1 MAEVKLPPE
10 AAIQDM
16 RLGQG
21 KMFVFRAPTDTS
33 VQEQASKLLDEM
45 SRAMAAMDGWL
56 IDDKLRAAK
65 ANGFVALMTEREKG
79 ALAWEDVCR
88 RAEEY
93 VRQGAPRHQLAL
105 RVPYTMLSTLGYPCW
120 ALDRHTFSVDLFNPA
135 NELMLPY
142 EDSRHRLWALYSYP
156 PNFLMPD
163 ATFAKLLVTVAN
175 ALNADYGFGGR
186 WLPQVI
192 FAYRF
197 AEWSDNNYLKPLDA
211 SVRVYDLGYPYMLLR
226 SVDIGAD
233 RVRRLQGEEFAI
245 RRAGQQEM
253 MSTCDVLHEGKYVF
267 VRSGQV
273 YPDANDDFVAR
284 VCQVVGKP
292 YAKSLVARE

>member
-1 MAEVKLPPE
+1 
-10 AAIQDM
+10 
-16 RLGQG
+16 
-21 KMFVFRAPTDTS
+21 MFVFRCPAGIS
-33 VQEQASKLLDEM
+33 LAEQCGVLLEAVSRSISEARGWIVDDMLRGSK
-45 SRAMAAMDGWL
+45 
-56 IDDKLRAAK
+56 AK
-65 ANGFVALMTEREKG
+65 GFAALMSDRDRG
-79 ALAWEDVCR
+79 LLAWEKVCH
-88 RAEEY
+88 RAQAHLL
-93 VRQGAPRHQLAL
+93 QGVPLGKL
-105 RVPYTMLSTLGYPCW
+105 GMRVPYTMLANVGYPCW
-120 ALDRHTFSVDLFNPA
+120 ALDGHLYSVDLFNPA

-142 EDSRHRLWALYSYP
+142 EESHHRLWTLYSYP

-186 WLPQVI
+186 CLPQVI

-245 RRAGQQEM
+245 RRAGQQGM
-253 MSTCDVLHEGKYVF
+253 MSACDVLHEGKYVF
-267 VRSGQV
+267 VRSGQM

-284 VCQVVGKP
+284 VCQVVGKR